1 MGMKFWALAGLAKPR
16 WIEKDHIMAKTFYIN
31 TLGCK
36 VNQYESDNLANIL
49 ENAGLQRIAD
59 KQKADV
65 VVVNTCTVT
74 HKASTQSRQALRQ
87 AIKAHKG
94 ALVLATGCYAQ
105 SEPEALKAIKGV
117 SFVVDN
123 TQRHLIPQII
133 QDETPRNACQTLTGE
148 IRSHQEFPV
157 PAIPVPGA
165 RSRPFLKIQD
175 GCNAFCTYCIVPYT
189 RGPSRSMPWDSVLG
203 HVTSLVNQG
212 FGEIV
217 LTGIHLGYYG
227 QDLEPAT
234 DLVALLKAL
243 DTTLEQ
249 GRIRVSSI
257 EPKEVSQEL
266 LNTLAGSDKLCP
278 HLHLPLQ
285 SGDTSIL
292 ERMNR
297 PYTAEFFEELVYNV
311 RNAMPEA
318 GIGVDVLVG
327 FPGETEETFRNT
339 LSLLERLPVS
349 YLHVFPY
356 SQRQG
361 TPAAKFPGQVPPD
374 VLAKRTK
381 LVRELGTL
389 KRLAF
394 HASVMGKTVEVC
406 VEGRKDEK
414 TGLHKGVARNYVP
427 VLFSSPTPPIK
438 SSLVRVKVE
447 KLTPKGRVMGSM
459 T

>member
-1 MGMKFWALAGLAKPR
+1 MP
-16 WIEKDHIMAKTFYIN
+16 KTFYIN

-36 VNQYESDNLANIL
+36 VNHYDSDSLACML
-49 ENAGLQRIAD
+49 ERAGMQRAGD

-65 VVVNTCTVT
+65 VIVNTCTVT

-94 ALVLATGCYAQ
+94 ALVVATGCYAQ
-105 SEPEALKAIKGV
+105 NEPETLKGIKGV

-133 QDETPRNACQTLTGE
+133 EKESPGKSCEKICGE
-148 IRSHQEFPV
+148 IRSHHNFPT
-157 PAIPVPGA
+157 PEIPVPGTK
-165 RSRPFLKIQD
+165 SRPFLKIQD

-189 RGPSRSMPWDSVLG
+189 RGPSRSMPREAILQHILELTG
-203 HVTSLVNQG
+203 RG
-212 FGEIV
+212 FEEIV

-227 QDLEPAT
+227 QDLEPPT
-234 DLVALLKAL
+234 DLVSLLGEA
-243 DTTLEQ
+243 EERMES
-249 GRIRVSSI
+249 GRLRLSSI
-257 EPKEVSQEL
+257 EPKEVSREL
-266 LNTLAGSDKLCP
+266 LDLMAGSKRICH

-285 SGDTSIL
+285 SGDSEIL

-297 PYTAEFFEELVYNV
+297 PYSAEFFEELVNKV
-311 RNAMPEA
+311 RKAMPDA

-327 FPGETEETFRNT
+327 FPGETEDHFRTT
-339 LSLLERLPVS
+339 LALLERLPAS
-349 YLHVFPY
+349 YFHVFPY
-356 SQRQG
+356 SRREG
-361 TPAAKFPGQVPPD
+361 TPAAKFPDQLPPE

-381 LVRELGTL
+381 IIRDLGGL

-394 HASVMGKTVEVC
+394 HAGVMGETVEVC

-414 TGLHKGVARNYVP
+414 TGLHKGMARNYVP
-427 VLFSSPTPPIK
+427 VLFSASQPPVT

-447 KLTPKGRVMGSM
+447 KLTPRGRVIGAME
-459 T
+459 

>member
-1 MGMKFWALAGLAKPR
+1 MP
-16 WIEKDHIMAKTFYIN
+16 KTFYIN

-36 VNQYESDNLANIL
+36 VNQYESDNLACIL
-49 ENAGLQRIAD
+49 EKAGMTRVGE

-105 SEPEALKAIKGV
+105 SEPEALESIKGV

-133 QDETPRNACQTLTGE
+133 EKESPRKSAEKLCGE
-148 IRSHQEFPV
+148 IRSHHDFPV
-157 PAIPVPGA
+157 PDIPVPGT

-189 RGPSRSMPWDSVLG
+189 RGPSRSMPWDAVLR
-203 HVTSLVNQG
+203 HVAHLTGQG

-217 LTGIHLGYYG
+217 FTGIHLGYYG
-227 QDLEPAT
+227 QDLDPPT
-234 DLVALLKAL
+234 DLVSLLKE
-243 DTTLEQ
+243 LE
-249 GRIRVSSI
+249 GRMESGRLRLSSI
-257 EPKEVSQEL
+257 EPKEVSQDL
-266 LNTLAGSDKLCP
+266 LDLMAGSKRICP

-285 SGDTSIL
+285 SGDSEIL

-297 PYTAEFFEELVYNV
+297 PYSAEFFEELVHNV
-311 RNAMPEA
+311 RKALPEA

-327 FPGETEETFRNT
+327 FPGETEEHFKTA
-339 LSLLERLPVS
+339 LSLLERLPAS
-349 YLHVFPY
+349 YFHVFPY

-361 TPAAKFPGQVPPD
+361 TPAAKFPDQVPPD

-381 LVRELGTL
+381 IIRDLGGL

-394 HASVMGKTVEVC
+394 HAGIIGKTVEVC
-406 VEGRKDEK
+406 VEGRKDAK

-427 VLFSSPTPPIK
+427 VLFSADAPPVK
-438 SSLVRVKVE
+438 SSLVRVKAE
-447 KLTPKGRVMGSM
+447 KLTPKGRVIG
-459 T
+459 TLE